1 MEALIPL
8 SKGRKAAAQ
17 NLREVKWQLLV
28 YTDPRVSYI
37 VDKTMCK

>member
-1 MEALIPL
+1 MEASIPL
-8 SKGRKAAAQ
+8 LKSRKIVAQ

-28 YTDPRVSYI
+28 YKDLRISYI